1 MFVLDTNTLIHAL
14 KGRGRVRERIAGV
27 SPDQVG
33 IPAVVV
39 YELEW
44 GTLRAHDPDKRRKD
58 LARILSVVDVLPLD
72 RDAAE
77 RSAKIRRELERKGE
91 TIGPLDLLIAGIAM
105 ARGGTLVTHNV
116 TEFGRIPGLAVED
129 WY

>member
-14 KGRGRVRERIAGV
+14 KGRGRVRERITGV

-44 GTLRAHDPDKRRKD
+44 GTLRARDPDKRRKD
-58 LARILSVVDVLPLD
+58 LARILSVVEVLPLD
-72 RDAAE
+72 RNAAE
-77 RSAKIRRELERKGE
+77 RSAKIRRDLERKGE
-91 TIGPLDLLIAGIAM
+91 IIGPLDLLIAGIAL